1 MSLLSR
7 LIQFVIVTC
16 SKYRIDESHGLSHSM
31 NILHYAD
38 NIYQSE
44 LIKHPSLKKQER
56 VIYVSAIIHDM
67 CDKKYMNEEEGI
79 QNIEDFLKETITADE
94 IETTKKIISTMS
106 YSKVMKQ
113 GFPRLETAE
122 KQLAYHVVREADL
135 LTAYDFDR
143 CMIYHIH
150 TMQKYQN
157 QNQHQKKPETN
168 TNISIETT
176 FENAVKIFQSRVF
189 RHNDNGLLTTEYSIR
204 ESKHLETVA
213 HQRIQ
218 SWRNILKRPT
228 MS

>member
-1 MSLLSR
+1 
-7 LIQFVIVTC
+7 
-16 SKYRIDESHGLSHSM
+16 
-31 NILHYAD
+31 
-38 NIYQSE
+38 
-44 LIKHPSLKKQER
+44 
-56 VIYVSAIIHDM
+56 
-67 CDKKYMNEEEGI
+67 
-79 QNIEDFLKETITADE
+79 
-94 IETTKKIISTMS
+94 MS

-143 CMIYHIH
+143 CMIYHMY

-157 QNQHQKKPETN
+157 QNQHQKKQEEDTN
-168 TNISIETT
+168 TSIETT